1 LAQTDLESSQARIGE
16 LEAEVTAANEKAS
29 ALEIQAQEAEEAED
43 AAELTVALEESA
55 ANMLAQADL
64 VDEEYESHFTG
75 IAAIGP
81 DVTLAFAALARSPE
95 PTPSSSNTEIALN
108 EAYARVVTLQRD
120 LEERDRIMMLRQAE
134 MEAMQTELMSSN
146 AARHE
151 LEGRLVRAR
160 EDVASELAVLAS
172 TMIKMKDDALAR
184 SDARVASLAAEV
196 DALRAQVSRSSSTES

>member
-1 LAQTDLESSQARIGE
+1 
-16 LEAEVTAANEKAS
+16 
-29 ALEIQAQEAEEAED
+29 
-43 AAELTVALEESA
+43 
-55 ANMLAQADL
+55 
-64 VDEEYESHFTG
+64 
-75 IAAIGP
+75 
-81 DVTLAFAALARSPE
+81 
-95 PTPSSSNTEIALN
+95 
-108 EAYARVVTLQRD
+108 
-120 LEERDRIMMLRQAE
+120 